1 MERSKALMTPTTN
14 VSFESS
20 GFGVTVTSDPNP
32 GILSSIITRITATAI
47 SRERHL
53 WRSSDKS
60 SFNLR
65 FCFPGLN
72 YLRFLLFRMET
83 SHLFD
88 SLEVTESWT
97 SSESISR
104 SQGISFTPT
113 FGPESSP
120 PCIKSRFILARN
132 WFSVYP
138 TSCLPCWSLNLN
150 PGYRCIDTS

>member
-65 FCFPGLN
+65 FCLPGLN

-113 FGPESSP
+113 FGPGLSLL
-120 PCIKSRFILARN
+120 CIKSKFTPARR

-138 TSCLPCWSLNLN
+138 ISCLPRWLLNLN
-150 PGYRCIDTS
+150 LGNLCIDIS